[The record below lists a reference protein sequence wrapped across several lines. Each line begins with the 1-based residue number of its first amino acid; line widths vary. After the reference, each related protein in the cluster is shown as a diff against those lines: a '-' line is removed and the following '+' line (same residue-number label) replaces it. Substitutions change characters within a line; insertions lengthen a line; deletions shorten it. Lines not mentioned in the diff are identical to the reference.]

1 MFKDKIRMLRMS
13 RRMSQYALA
22 AAVGVT
28 QGSVSHWENGRAF
41 PEMPVLKALCAHFDV
56 SMDELMDGDTM
67 PSENG
72 NDTKIEYV
80 FMTRDGEPIS
90 PEKREKAMKIIS
102 MLMDLDDEAL
112 DQAGQVIDIY
122 HKK

>member
-41 PEMPVLKALCAHFDV
+41 PEMPVLKALCAYFGI
-56 SMDELMDGDTM
+56 SMDELMDGDAM
-67 PSENG
+67 PPEND
-72 NDTKIEYV
+72 NNENVEHAFI
-80 FMTRDGEPIS
+80 TRDGKPIS
-90 PEKREKAMKIIS
+90 PEKREKAMKLIS
-102 MLMDLDDEAL
+102 MLMDLDDDEL
-112 DQAGQVIDIY
+112 NQASQVIEIY
-122 HKK
+122 HRK